1 MIKKHR
7 ELSKY
12 STFLTSNGTRRFYAA
27 LINALLLIVVMF
39 GASVLC
45 NLILSNIDS
54 YSTEIE
60 LTNQNRIACYKISEE
75 SKIYTFKEND
85 DGQYDNLVAM
95 DRLFEEYALSHILLS
110 YEKYPE
116 IFDIYKIQVENSLD
130 VEVASYT
137 SDQLAY
143 FYTEYA
149 TKYDVVDFNGDDPRL
164 YFIKRIKDTS
174 PKTDYWVFDERG
186 LEMPVLKGEFA
197 VDLYRYLFGGEEDY
211 QTGLTNYNYLATGF
225 NQLWQQQAGELKNSE
240 RYRAVHDKYM
250 EHYAN
255 CSYVLDIAH
264 IIAYIVSFAIVMLL
278 PVLITKRRETIG
290 NIVMKITTIRSDG
303 YEMLTSDKL
312 LRSSIELFLFLPVV
326 AVSTFFSGGLYSG
339 LYYPVIVIGEIGI
352 SFINICL
359 FFLIFVFINIVMSGI
374 KEKRTITDL
383 LSHTRVCD
391 LRFDSLVKE
400 SDSKSEGEGE
410 LEKLRHQYNSSDG
423 SLYFDS
429 TCFNNTERK

>member
-1 MIKKHR
+1 MKKR
-7 ELSKY
+7 RDLSKY
-12 STFLTSNGTRRFYAA
+12 STYLTSNGTRRFYAA

-39 GASVLC
+39 GSSVLC
-45 NLILSNIDS
+45 NLILSNIES
-54 YSTEIE
+54 YSAEME
-60 LTNQNRIACYKISEE
+60 LTNQNRIACYKITEE
-75 SKIYTFKEND
+75 SKIYTFKDND

-95 DRLFEEYALSHILLS
+95 DKLFEEYALSHILLS
-110 YEKYPE
+110 YEKYPK
-116 IFDIYKIQVENSLD
+116 IFDIYKIQVENSLN

-174 PKTDYWVFDERG
+174 PKTDYWVFDERR

-225 NQLWQQQAGELKNSE
+225 NQLWQQQATELRNSE
-240 RYRAVHDKYM
+240 RYGAVYEEYL
-250 EHYAN
+250 EHYAT
-255 CSYVLDIAH
+255 CAYVLDVAH
-264 IIAYIVSFAIVMLL
+264 IIGYIISFAIVMLL
-278 PVLITKRRETIG
+278 PVLFTKRRETIG
-290 NIVMKITTIRSDG
+290 NILMKITTIRNDG
-303 YEMLTSDKL
+303 CEMLISDKFL
-312 LRSSIELFLFLPVV
+312 KLSIELFLFLPIV
-326 AVSTFFSGGLYSG
+326 AISTFFSGGLYSG

-359 FFLIFVFINIVMSGI
+359 FFLIFAFINVVMSGV

-391 LRFDSLVKE
+391 LRFDSCVKK
-400 SDSKSEGEGE
+400 SDSQSAGEGE